1 MIHYYRCL
9 FVKMKVFNYSELHF
23 FERTSFKIHIF
34 NKQIQ
39 YIQICECKFGVFKF
53 KNVLL
58 IPLNTL
64 QIFMAHTYLD
74 PQNTQTPEHLDP
86 QNTQTPG
93 FTQTLITVRPQNTQ
107 TPRTLRPQNTQ
118 TPRTVRPQN
127 TQTPRIQTPWDLV
140 FLGFYNDDNA
150 WWKWSNG

>member
-1 MIHYYRCL
+1 MKKPST
-9 FVKMKVFNYSELHF
+9 FVIKNNHQMNNYQPILSLNKG
-23 FERTSFKIHIF
+23 TKI
-34 NKQIQ
+34 NLQNR
-39 YIQICECKFGVFKF
+39 V
-53 KNVLL
+53 
-58 IPLNTL
+58 IPKKT
-64 QIFMAHTYLD
+64 AHTYLD

-93 FTQTLITVRPQNTQ
+93 FTQTLITVRPQNTQTPRTVRPQITQ